1 MNKTIEPLIKFNT
14 HEDGHNEILIYGIIG
29 DSYWDDVNSKAF
41 FDQMKALEGADVT
54 VRINS
59 YGGSVIAGTAIH
71 TMLAIHTGKVT
82 AQIDGYAMSMAS
94 VIAMA
99 ADEITISEIG
109 AFMIHSP
116 WSVVAGN
123 ADEIRKEA
131 AVLDGMESALV
142 NAYHAKTGIDKA
154 ELSEMLKAETWIY
167 ADQAVEQGF
176 ANRTIKPIKADACFD
191 QSIEKKLTNMPKA
204 MAQFIALHEDSEGLA
219 DDNINTDENTSETET
234 ETINS
239 DENDTSTTHNKTDN
253 APKGKST
260 NPETDPVKAERTRTK
275 SIMAACR
282 SAGLL
287 HLAENYIEKDYTL
300 VMVKDLLLE
309 IKAGQE
315 EHPLGAHY
323 TTPPPENNTSASV
336 WEAGYKAA
344 GVKTKAN

>member
-41 FDQMKALEGADVT
+41 FNQMQALEGADVT

-71 TMLAIHTGKVT
+71 TMLAIHKGQVT

-142 NAYHAKTGIDKA
+142 NAYHAKTGIDKV

-167 ADQAVEQGF
+167 ATEAVEKGF
-176 ANRTIKPIKADACFD
+176 ANSTIKPIKADACFD
-191 QSIEKKLTNMPKA
+191 QSIEKKLTHMPKA
-204 MAQFIALHEDSEGLA
+204 MAQFIALHEDNDNLS
-219 DDNINTDENTSETET
+219 DDNINDEQK
-234 ETINS
+234 
-239 DENDTSTTHNKTDN
+239 D
-253 APKGKST
+253 KST
-260 NPETDPVKAERTRTK
+260 NLKSDPVKAERTRTK

-287 HLAENYIEKDYTL
+287 HLAEGYIEKGYQL
-300 VMVKDLLLE
+300 AMVQDFLIE

-315 EHPLGAHY
+315 EHPPQPNQAILLPQQS
-323 TTPPPENNTSASV
+323 TTASV
-336 WEAGYKAA
+336 WEEGYKAA
-344 GVKTKAN
+344 GVKTKNI